1 MGVRITPQILI
12 DTVLADIRGAHGRLA
27 ETQRMLATGRRINA
41 PSDDPVGTTRAMNL
55 RTNITNTDQF
65 LENIREA
72 TTFASESESA
82 LRTMIDYYHRARE
95 LTVRGAT
102 GTLNQQQ
109 RDVIALEINQILEA
123 LVDLANTQSNG
134 RYLFSGTRTRI
145 APYSPNLNAAGEI
158 MWNTYRG
165 NSERFST
172 LVSPGVTVEMNAPG
186 PTAFLNPLPA
196 FSTLAEIRD
205 DLRAGDT
212 DSLSNVRIGQIDD
225 IMTAL
230 LDATALF
237 GAKINRLD
245 LIGQR
250 LEDQSLSFRTRLSET
265 EEADFMETAMRLE
278 AQEVALQA
286 ALSAGARVL
295 QPSLLDFIA

>member
-12 DTVLADIRGAHGRLA
+12 DSVLADIRGAHGRLA
-27 ETQRMLATGRRINA
+27 ETQRMLATGRRINV

-72 TTFASESESA
+72 TTFASESENT
-82 LRTMIDYYHRARE
+82 LRAIIDHFHRARE
-95 LTVRGAT
+95 LTVQGAT

-109 RDVIALEINQILEA
+109 RDAIALEINQILEA
-123 LVDLANTQSNG
+123 VLDLANTQSNG
-134 RYLFSGTRTRI
+134 RYLFSGTRTRV
-145 APYSPNLNAAGEI
+145 APYTPNVVAGEI
-158 MWNTYRG
+158 MWAAYVG

-172 LVSPGVTVEMNAPG
+172 LVSPGVTVEMNEPG
-186 PTAFLNPLPA
+186 NAVFLNQP
-196 FSTLAEIRD
+196 FGILARVRD

-212 DSLSNVRIGQIDD
+212 DSLSNVRIGEIDD

>member
-12 DTVLADIRGAHGRLA
+12 DSVLADIRGAHGRLA
-27 ETQRMLATGRRINA
+27 ETQSILATGRRIKV

-55 RTNITNTDQF
+55 RTNITNAEQF

-72 TTFASESESA
+72 TTFANESESV
-82 LRTMIDYYHRARE
+82 LRAIIDHFHRARE
-95 LTVRGAT
+95 LTLQGAN

-109 RDVIALEINQILEA
+109 RDAIAVEINQILEA
-123 LVDLANTQSNG
+123 IADLANAQSNG
-134 RYLFSGTRTRI
+134 RYLFSGTRTRV
-145 APYSPNLNAAGEI
+145 APWVPTVLAGEI
-158 MWNTYRG
+158 TWCSYAG

-172 LVSPGVTVEMNAPG
+172 LVSPGVTVEMNEPG
-186 PTAFLNPLPA
+186 DAVFPNGTFW
-196 FSTLAEIRD
+196 TLGRIRD
-205 DLRAGDT
+205 DLRTGDT

-237 GAKINRLD
+237 GAKMNRLE

-250 LEDQSLSFRTRLSET
+250 LQDQWLSFRTRLSEM
-265 EEADFMETAMRLE
+265 EEADFMETAVRLD

-286 ALSAGARVL
+286 ALNAGATVL
-295 QPSLLDFIA
+295 HPSLLDFIA

>member
-27 ETQRMLATGRRINA
+27 QTQRMLATGRRINT

-55 RTNITNTDQF
+55 RTNITNADQY
-65 LENIREA
+65 LQNIREA
-72 TTFASESESA
+72 TTFASESEA
-82 LRTMIDYYHRARE
+82 VLRSVIEHYHRARE

-102 GTLNQQQ
+102 GTLDQQQ
-109 RDVIALEINQILEA
+109 RDAIALEINQILEA
-123 LVDLANTQSNG
+123 IVDLANTESNG
-134 RYLFSGTRTRI
+134 RYLFSGTRTRV
-145 APYSPNLNAAGEI
+145 APYVPNIVAGEI
-158 MWNTYRG
+158 TWAAYAG
-165 NSERFST
+165 NSERFGT
-172 LVSPGVTVEMNAPG
+172 LVSPGVTLEMNEPG
-186 PTAFLNPLPA
+186 NAVFMNQPFQ
-196 FSTLAEIRD
+196 TLARIRD

-212 DSLSNVRIGQIDD
+212 DSLSNVRIGEIDD
-225 IMTAL
+225 VMTAL

-237 GAKINRLD
+237 GARMNRLD

-250 LEDQSLSFRTRLSET
+250 LEEQSLTFRARLSET
-265 EEADFMETAMRLE
+265 EEADFLETAVRLE

-286 ALSAGARVL
+286 ALNAGARVL